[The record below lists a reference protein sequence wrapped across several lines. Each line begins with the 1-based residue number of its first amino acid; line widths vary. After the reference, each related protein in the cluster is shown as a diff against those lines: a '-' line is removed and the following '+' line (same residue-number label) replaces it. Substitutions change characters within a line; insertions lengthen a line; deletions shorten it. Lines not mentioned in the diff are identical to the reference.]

1 MNVQN
6 NKGQTPLHFAFSFG
20 YQELGQCVVQPSQRA
35 RWKRR
40 NAGGRYLIAKAG
52 ADPTIKNHF
61 GLTCYEG
68 LGFKSGPN

>member
-1 MNVQN
+1 MR
-6 NKGQTPLHFAFSFG
+6 PAAFKMPFKLLTLS
-20 YQELGQCVVQPSQRA
+20 
-35 RWKRR
+35 
-40 NAGGRYLIAKAG
+40 GRYLIAKAG

>member
-6 NKGQTPLHFAFSFG
+6 NKGQTPLHFAFAFG
-20 YQELGQCVVQPSQRA
+20 YQELGQCGTAAFKMPLKLLTLS
-35 RWKRR
+35 
-40 NAGGRYLIAKAG
+40 GRYLIAKAG